1 MRQGCRGGVEL
12 PRQRHEDVGQVHLD
26 QKQPSERWRVR
37 LLLASGLGGGLSL
50 ELSALLLRLARRP
63 QVSYPGSRAGGSRPR
78 KWDPLSGLRSA
89 TAQPGTWATT
99 SAVRASVSASFCPT
113 IARGTPRTARSRGW
127 GAPPAAGRNTWAR
140 RVGKHRPAPRP
151 PPASG
156 PAHPPPLY
164 QSAGRRDAE
173 GLGPSRPASPLRS
186 APPQV
191 PGAGGGAQGVLPG
204 SGAHAGGERGWS
216 RSTPGQEWEDAGDQ
230 LEGGTSEGVGRA
242 EGRPG
247 PAVVATVAGRRR
259 GRRLAAPPAAGLG
272 GRRIQGD
279 PRSRRCMST

>member
-12 PRQRHEDVGQVHLD
+12 PRQRHEDVGQAHLD

-63 QVSYPGSRAGGSRPR
+63 QVSYPGSGAGGSRPR

-127 GAPPAAGRNTWAR
+127 GAPPCRWAQHVGAAGRE
-140 RVGKHRPAPRP
+140 APPRAP
-151 PPASG
+151 PPARLRAG
-156 PAHPPPLY
+156 PPAAPL
-164 QSAGRRDAE
+164 SVGGAPGRRGPWSE
-173 GLGPSRPASPLRS
+173 PTGLAAPLRS
-186 APPQV
+186 A
-191 PGAGGGAQGVLPG
+191 AGTG
-204 SGAHAGGERGWS
+204 S
-216 RSTPGQEWEDAGDQ
+216 
-230 LEGGTSEGVGRA
+230 
-242 EGRPG
+242 
-247 PAVVATVAGRRR
+247 RRR
-259 GRRLAAPPAAGLG
+259 GTGRAPGERRAR
-272 GRRIQGD
+272 GRRERLESEHPGARVGGCWG
-279 PRSRRCMST
+279 PAGRGHL